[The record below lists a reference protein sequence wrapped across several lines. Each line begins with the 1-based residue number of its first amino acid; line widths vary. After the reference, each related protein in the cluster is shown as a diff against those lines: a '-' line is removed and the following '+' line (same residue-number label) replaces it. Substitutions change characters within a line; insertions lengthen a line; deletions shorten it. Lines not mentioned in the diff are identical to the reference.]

1 MSRCANESSDPHTA
15 PRAANAS
22 GSAARRHRRSQT
34 YRGFDGQP
42 SGRVDG
48 PTTSGERR
56 TVALRTRG
64 CGRPFRSAKEAVVF
78 CKLVAV
84 VPGVAGTA

>member
-1 MSRCANESSDPHTA
+1 MRRGPLPAGIGGHRLIAASMVSRRAELTA
-15 PRAANAS
+15 
-22 GSAARRHRRSQT
+22 
-34 YRGFDGQP
+34 
-42 SGRVDG
+42 

-84 VPGVAGTA
+84 VPGAAGTA